1 MKLKQI
7 FFSMIFGILN
17 IAALGFLIDPI
28 MAIVNREFQ
37 VSDLD
42 QIILVI
48 TITLILDVWTF
59 QQIQD

>member
-1 MKLKQI
+1 
-7 FFSMIFGILN
+7 MIFGILN